1 MPTRVN
7 NAKVVRALSPSDK
20 SVSRNYADPLCNS
33 ILDAI
38 ADGISIHSLSGE
50 ITWANR
56 ELCTLY
62 GRTLTELIGLSCSNA
77 FHADDARCL
86 HEQVLETGCGLEMID
101 LVRISDRSL
110 SVAIEPVFDGEKELC
125 GFIRVMRDVTSQRRA
140 LEQLLKAERFATLGQ
155 LISGVLHDAGT
166 PLNVISGYSEYLLM
180 GRKPED
186 RGYKEL
192 SAIIDQTRRIAAMF
206 GQALDL
212 ARPAQGRRDP
222 IDIQSLIADSLA
234 LVGYHLRTAGVTASL
249 TCRIDKP
256 LIYGEA
262 SQLRLAV
269 FNLLV
274 NAGQSIGL
282 SGRLQVVVD
291 EAKDN
296 AGFVGLALL
305 GTEATGSAHDFSRSF
320 AALFGRNVEREAGG
334 IGLFLTGRILA
345 EAGANVLVTEASGQA
360 GGLLIYLPV
369 NAGSRRSD

>member
-1 MPTRVN
+1 
-7 NAKVVRALSPSDK
+7 
-20 SVSRNYADPLCNS
+20 
-33 ILDAI
+33 
-38 ADGISIHSLSGE
+38 
-50 ITWANR
+50 
-56 ELCTLY
+56 
-62 GRTLTELIGLSCSNA
+62 
-77 FHADDARCL
+77 
-86 HEQVLETGCGLEMID
+86 MID